1 MGQDVVDTN
10 PNVVCWLPGGSVFK
24 RYPHTL
30 DRYSKLRR
38 FISWTASGRGF
49 TLSNFTSWFN
59 PVKRNYFWLPQE
71 NSGSKWVAW
80 PKKNPDT
87 GYFVILS
94 FLSILSFLLIL
105 SFLSYLSF
113 LSIFVLIVFSVNS
126 VTSINCVISV
136 IFVISVNSVNSVFS
150 VVSVISVNF
159 CPFCLFCQ
167 FYQFCQFCHFCHFC
181 HFCSFC
187 QFCHFCHEKLQLKFT
202 LIFCL
207 TGEYDE
213 ATVQPQHIVTGPRT
227 SLHPDYPEYT
237 FHGGAQPTNRPL
249 YDNWY
254 YTYATTFFPIM
265 QYPWSYYDQED
276 HEWDSSML
284 KIK

>member
-105 SFLSYLSF
+105 SFLS
-113 LSIFVLIVFSVNS
+113 IFVLIVFS

-136 IFVISVNSVNSVFS
+136 IFVIYVHSVNSV
-150 VVSVISVNF
+150 ISVMRNF
-159 CPFCLFCQ
+159 
-167 FYQFCQFCHFCHFC
+167 
-181 HFCSFC
+181 
-187 QFCHFCHEKLQLKFT
+187 
-202 LIFCL
+202 
-207 TGEYDE
+207 
-213 ATVQPQHIVTGPRT
+213 
-227 SLHPDYPEYT
+227 
-237 FHGGAQPTNRPL
+237 N
-249 YDNWY
+249 
-254 YTYATTFFPIM
+254 
-265 QYPWSYYDQED
+265 
-276 HEWDSSML
+276 
-284 KIK
+284 

>member
-1 MGQDVVDTN
+1 MWFCPSVHLICKNGFQMGQDVVDTN

-94 FLSILSFLLIL
+94 FLSFLSFLFILSIL
-105 SFLSYLSF
+105 SFLSWE
-113 LSIFVLIVFSVNS
+113 
-126 VTSINCVISV
+126 TSTEIHIN
-136 IFVISVNSVNSVFS
+136 
-150 VVSVISVNF
+150 
-159 CPFCLFCQ
+159 
-167 FYQFCQFCHFCHFC
+167 
-181 HFCSFC
+181 
-187 QFCHFCHEKLQLKFT
+187 
-202 LIFCL
+202 FCL

-227 SLHPDYPEYT
+227 SLHPDYPEFT
-237 FHGGAQPTNRPL
+237 WHGGPQPTNRPL
-249 YDNWY
+249 YDHWY

>member
-1 MGQDVVDTN
+1 MWFCPSVHLICKNGFQMGQDVVDTN

-94 FLSILSFLLIL
+94 FLSFLSFLFILSIL
-105 SFLSYLSF
+105 SFLSWETSTEIHINF
-113 LSIFVLIVFSVNS
+113 LSYRRIWWGHCSAPTHRDRTQDQPSPRLPRIHLSRWGPTYQPSIVWSLVLH
-126 VTSINCVISV
+126 
-136 IFVISVNSVNSVFS
+136 
-150 VVSVISVNF
+150 
-159 CPFCLFCQ
+159 L
-167 FYQFCQFCHFCHFC
+167 CH
-181 HFCSFC
+181 
-187 QFCHFCHEKLQLKFT
+187 
-202 LIFCL
+202 
-207 TGEYDE
+207 Y
-213 ATVQPQHIVTGPRT
+213 
-227 SLHPDYPEYT
+227 
-237 FHGGAQPTNRPL
+237 
-249 YDNWY
+249 
-254 YTYATTFFPIM
+254 FFPNNAVPMVILWPRRSWM
-265 QYPWSYYDQED
+265 G
-276 HEWDSSML
+276 
-284 KIK
+284 